1 MTRVLIADDHP
12 VVREGVRRILQR
24 ATEMEVVGEVGR
36 MDEVLDAARR
46 LKADVVVLDIGMP
59 GPSYLEV
66 LATLPTASPGTR
78 ALMLSAQPEDEYALR
93 SMKAG
98 ALGYLTKDYAPPDLI
113 EAVRRVAQGRRY
125 VSAALAERLAQEAV
139 GGGAAEKPLHEH
151 LSNRE
156 FEVLCH
162 LAGGLSLKEIAARL
176 DVNPK
181 TVSSFRARVL
191 EKLQLRTN
199 ADLVRYALEHRLI

>member
-24 ATEMEVVGEVGR
+24 APEMEVVGEVGR
-36 MDEVLDAARR
+36 MDEVLEAAQR

-66 LATLPTASPGTR
+66 LAALPKLGSPTR
-78 ALMLSAQPEDEYALR
+78 ALMLSAQPEEEYAVRSLR
-93 SMKAG
+93 AG
-98 ALGYLTKDYAPPDLI
+98 ALGYLTKDYAPPELLD
-113 EAVRRVAQGRRY
+113 AVRRVAQGRRY
-125 VSAALAERLAQEAV
+125 FSAALAERLALGAV
-139 GGGAAEKPLHEH
+139 GEGETLPHEH

-156 FEVLCH
+156 FEVLRL

-176 DVNPK
+176 GVNPK
-181 TVSSFRARVL
+181 TVSSFRARLL
-191 EKLQLRTN
+191 EKMEFKTN
-199 ADLVRYALEHRLI
+199 ADVVRYALEHHLI